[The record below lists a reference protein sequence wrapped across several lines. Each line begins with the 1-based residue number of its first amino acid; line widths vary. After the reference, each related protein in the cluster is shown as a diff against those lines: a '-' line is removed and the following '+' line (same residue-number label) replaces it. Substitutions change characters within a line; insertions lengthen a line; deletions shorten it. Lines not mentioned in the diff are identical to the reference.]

1 MVQQGQR
8 GKLWRIGKTVVRFG
22 KRQQVHTAVALQ
34 AERKTAS
41 SAKRVTRGAKKHLQ
55 EIFHISVS
63 ITFAQVSPRQGKCIL
78 GNQAH
83 NNASKSATRGA
94 KYCSKVFR

>member
-1 MVQQGQR
+1 M
-8 GKLWRIGKTVVRFG
+8 VVRFG
-22 KRQQVHTAVALQ
+22 KRQQVHTTVALQ
-34 AERKTAS
+34 IKQKTAS
-41 SAKRVTRGAKKHLQ
+41 SAKRATRGAKKHLQ
-55 EIFHISVS
+55 TIFHVYVS

-94 KYCSKVFR
+94 KYRSKVFR